1 MKRFAVAAA
10 VLSLFAAGCDEKLNP
25 VAPTPGQV
33 TLASQLAGSANVPP
47 ASSLEAGSAGTL
59 SVAMTPAAGG
69 AYTASF
75 TFQIGGLVKAGL
87 LPAPLDSGSVILAGY
102 IHQGAAGTVGPPVVQ
117 LPISLQAPIVT
128 PTGSVAPDDLERAGE
143 RQRGGRHPVE
153 PVRVLLQHVLGAEPE
168 RRDTRPAREAVASR
182 ACRALIYTPGL
193 PPSAGGPGLHGVAR
207 EAVCASW
214 PARSALASSSPLP
227 SPSRVRTRRKPSR

>member
-1 MKRFAVAAA
+1 MKRFTVAAV

-25 VAPTPGQV
+25 VAPTAGQV
-33 TLASQLAGSANVPP
+33 TLASNLSGASNVPP

-59 SVAMTPAAGG
+59 SVTMVPAAAG

-75 TFQIGGLVKAGL
+75 SFQIGGLVKAGV

-128 PTGSVAPDDLERAGE
+128 PTGSV
-143 RQRGGRHPVE
+143 
-153 PVRVLLQHVLGAEPE
+153 VLTISNVQVS
-168 RRDTRPAREAVASR
+168 AS
-182 ACRALIYTPGL
+182 AATAILSN
-193 PPSAGGPGLHGVAR
+193 PSGFYF
-207 EAVCASW
+207 SMY
-214 PARSALASSSPLP
+214 SALNQNGVIRGQL
-227 SPSRVRTRRKPSR
+227 TKP